1 MGSLVKNEY
10 VGLKFRLGVGS
21 ENVTADF
28 VVFE

>member
-1 MGSLVKNEY
+1 MENLAKNKY